1 MGQFSVGDVVTC
13 IPHLIPRTAAPG
25 DYKVT
30 AAMPD
35 RDGDRV
41 YRIKSPLEEHE
52 RVVGENLLVRSDGY
66 LPERL

>member
-35 RDGDRV
+35 AAGFARFPRGRTETV
-41 YRIKSPLEEHE
+41 IVCTGSKALSKNTRE
-52 RVVGENLLVRSDGY
+52 
-66 LPERL
+66 